1 MSCPTIEQEKK
12 MNIKEVKKKDGT
24 TVYKVNVYLGVDS
37 LTGKQV
43 RTTVTAKNRKTC
55 ENKAHQAMNK
65 FIKNG
70 STVAREKVSFDNFN
84 ALATSWFDSYKL
96 TVKANT
102 IRINSNFLKNY
113 ILPAIGNYKV
123 EKITTI
129 LLQNIVNDWARN
141 ANTAEIVN
149 GNREKGKSKD
159 YKLLLNI
166 IKRILDY
173 GMQLGVIS
181 DNPAIKVFSPKLK
194 TRTVKKIK
202 YFNNDELKRFLAYL
216 DSLQSTTTNKKS
228 ATLYK
233 LLLATGLRICEALAL
248 SWSDIDFVNNT
259 VSVSKTLI
267 QYSNEIQDS
276 AKTKESNRLVSVDSE
291 TISMLK
297 EWRKQQNDGAIS
309 LHDSLVF
316 SYHQKMRTYELERQH
331 LVRHFKKAKVPNIG
345 FHGFRHTHA
354 SLLMN
359 NDVNPK
365 EIQMRLGHADYSI
378 TMNLYSHLAKEKKK
392 ETAEKFA
399 NILKAL

>member
-1 MSCPTIEQEKK
+1 

-113 ILPAIGNYKV
+113 ILPALGNYKV
-123 EKITTI
+123 EKITTV

-297 EWRKQQNDGAIS
+297 EWRKHQNYGAIS

-316 SYHQKMRTYELERQH
+316 SYHQKNENLRTR
-331 LVRHFKKAKVPNIG
+331 K
-345 FHGFRHTHA
+345 
-354 SLLMN
+354 
-359 NDVNPK
+359 
-365 EIQMRLGHADYSI
+365 
-378 TMNLYSHLAKEKKK
+378 
-392 ETAEKFA
+392 TA
-399 NILKAL
+399 LSSTL

>member
-1 MSCPTIEQEKK
+1 
-12 MNIKEVKKKDGT
+12 
-24 TVYKVNVYLGVDS
+24 
-37 LTGKQV
+37 
-43 RTTVTAKNRKTC
+43 
-55 ENKAHQAMNK
+55 AMNK

-113 ILPAIGNYKV
+113 ILPALGNYKV
-123 EKITTI
+123 EKITTV

-202 YFNNDELKRFLAYL
+202 YFNNDELKRFLDYL
-216 DSLQSTTTNKKS
+216 DSLQSTT
-228 ATLYK
+228 
-233 LLLATGLRICEALAL
+233 
-248 SWSDIDFVNNT
+248 
-259 VSVSKTLI
+259 
-267 QYSNEIQDS
+267 
-276 AKTKESNRLVSVDSE
+276 
-291 TISMLK
+291 
-297 EWRKQQNDGAIS
+297 
-309 LHDSLVF
+309 
-316 SYHQKMRTYELERQH
+316 
-331 LVRHFKKAKVPNIG
+331 
-345 FHGFRHTHA
+345 
-354 SLLMN
+354 
-359 NDVNPK
+359 
-365 EIQMRLGHADYSI
+365 
-378 TMNLYSHLAKEKKK
+378 
-392 ETAEKFA
+392 A
-399 NILKAL
+399 NIK